1 METKVV
7 KTSMGD
13 IRCREY
19 EDRLEFRGIKYATAG
34 RWQYPKVIEKW
45 NGVLDATEYGPCCP
59 QERGFTVD
67 AETAPFFYKEF
78 RENQTFT
85 YSEDCLNLNIVTP
98 KNAKNCPV
106 LIYTFGGGFVSGSAD
121 EGHTTG
127 EESAKNGIIWVAMN
141 YRVTPYGFCSHPDLK
156 DESGKCGNYGL
167 YDQMLAIEW
176 VKKHIAEFGGDPDKI
191 TLSGESA
198 GGMSVDLLLSTD
210 RMKKIGLHGA
220 VIMSAA
226 GIQRKVVKPKTS
238 EKSKAFWDKVVA
250 YAGKETILQVRDE
263 CTDEELYRAW
273 NKAFKECKIPLMS
286 ALPTYD
292 GELITKENFKM
303 STVPTDF
310 PMVVSVTSKDM
321 FCIALLKMSQAFA
334 KKGMRNGNKVWM
346 ANFARALPG
355 DESGAWHSSDL
366 LYVFNTLHINW
377 RPFEEIDH
385 TIANQMS
392 KSLAA
397 FVKTGDP
404 NCDEIPHW
412 DTGIKE
418 PMRFCEDTKMM
429 PWDKKYMFDKT
440 IHNDGPI

>member
-1 METKVV
+1 METKII

-19 EDRLEFRGIKYATAG
+19 ENRLEYRGIRYANAG
-34 RWQYPKVIEKW
+34 RWQYPQAIEQW
-45 NGVLDATEYGPCCP
+45 DGVLDATEYGPCCP
-59 QERGFTVD
+59 QERGFTDD
-67 AETAPFFYKEF
+67 AETSPFFYKEF
-78 RENQTFT
+78 RQNQVFT
-85 YSEDCLNLNIVTP
+85 YSEDCLNLNIITP
-98 KNAKNCPV
+98 KDAENCPV
-106 LIYTFGGGFVSGSAD
+106 LIYTFGGAFVSGSAD
-121 EGHTTG
+121 ECHTNG
-127 EESAKNGIIWVAMN
+127 AECAKNGIIWVSMN

-176 VKKHIAEFGGDPDKI
+176 VKNHIAEFGGDPERI

-198 GGMSVDLLLSTD
+198 GGMSVDLLLSTE

-226 GIQRKVVKPKTS
+226 GIQRKFAKPKTP
-238 EKSKAFWDKVVA
+238 EKTRAFWDKVVA
-250 YAGKETILQVRDE
+250 YAGKENIKQVRDE
-263 CTDEELYRAW
+263 CTDEELFWAW
-273 NKAFKECKIPLMS
+273 RKAFTECKIPLLS

-292 GELITKENFKM
+292 GELITKQNFKM
-303 STVPTDF
+303 STVPTSF

-321 FCIALLKMSQAFA
+321 FCIALLNMSRSFA
-334 KKGMRNGNKVWM
+334 KKGMRGGNKVWM

-355 DESGAWHSSDL
+355 DESGAWHSADL
-366 LYVFNTLHINW
+366 LYVFNTLDISW
-377 RPFEEIDH
+377 RPFEEIDR

-412 DTGIKE
+412 ETGTKN
-418 PMRFCEDTKMM
+418 PMRFCENTKMM